1 MEDKEQ
7 GKEEQE
13 FDPDLPVEEQPKPSG
28 NGHEPPFNDMAR
40 KDIAET
46 ARMAE
51 AAQLRLTDL
60 VFNPD
65 DSHLSEMTDVP
76 TSQTERII
84 LAEFQKIVPDILAS
98 NGQMDAIE
106 ELMKIRHRVYR
117 ARGRKLIIDAHKFMT
132 AEKDTSKEVE
142 DKWFG

>member
-1 MEDKEQ
+1 VSDKEQ
-7 GKEEQE
+7 EERGKE
-13 FDPDLPVEEQPKPSG
+13 FDPDLPVEEQEQPKP
-28 NGHEPPFNDMAR
+28 NGHEPAFDDMAR
-40 KDIAET
+40 KDIADT
-46 ARMAE
+46 ARMAD

-65 DSHLSEMTDVP
+65 DAHLSEMTDVP
-76 TSQTERII
+76 TSHTERII
-84 LAEFQKIVPDILAS
+84 LAEFQRMVPDILAS
-98 NGQMDAIE
+98 NGEMDAIE

-132 AEKDTSKEVE
+132 AEKDNSKEVE